1 MNIWCL
7 KDMSICFPNSPG
19 ACAAQRS
26 SIDLLRIFPADASCP
41 LNKMATVTFGT
52 LSRAVRINDGLVKV
66 WAELLKRIPTARL
79 VINSGDFK
87 TEEMQQW
94 MQAKFKAYGVDAE
107 RLSVGFD
114 TPAWIPMQ
122 QIDIML
128 DCFPHNSGTTLFESL
143 YSGIPFVSL
152 AHRPTVGRVG
162 AQCSGFRGKA
172 GMVG

>member
-1 MNIWCL
+1 
-7 KDMSICFPNSPG
+7 
-19 ACAAQRS
+19 
-26 SIDLLRIFPADASCP
+26 
-41 LNKMATVTFGT
+41 
-52 LSRAVRINDGLVKV
+52 
-66 WAELLKRIPTARL
+66 
-79 VINSGDFK
+79 
-87 TEEMQQW
+87 

-162 AQCSGFRGKA
+162 ANVLASVGRLEWLADSEEQYLEIATTLASDINQLSEIRARLPDQMRRSLAMDEIGFCGAFEEALLKMWEHYCQGGRA
-172 GMVG
+172 